1 MKPFYFVA
9 ILLLSALNA
18 LRAQDLIVTSKGDSV
33 NCLITKVSKE
43 HVYFVYKNGEKATRT
58 LMPADQVTY
67 HKKKYFDHS
76 ALPAQT
82 VRAYDDLPRFRIS
95 LQGGWSRR
103 LAKVA
108 DVGDA
113 DLKEYIKGLK
123 SGFHLGVDGAFFF
136 TENYGAGLKYA
147 YFRTSNEIDNVTVT
161 TTTGES
167 KTGLMQDKIN
177 IHYFAPEFWTRYSFA
192 DDKLILLAG
201 ASIGYLR
208 YIDNGVLVDPLT
220 ITGST
225 VGVGFDIGLDYM
237 ITPHFG
243 IGANLG
249 LIGGSIGTMKYND
262 GTGEREVSL
271 NDNQRE
277 NLTRLDVSAGI
288 RWCF

>member
-1 MKPFYFVA
+1 MKPFYVVA
-9 ILLLSALNA
+9 ILLLSGLNA

-43 HVYFVYKNGEKATRT
+43 HIYFVYKNGEKATKT
-58 LMPADQVTY
+58 LMPVNQVTS

-82 VRAYDDLPRFRIS
+82 VRAYGDYPKFRLS
-95 LQGGWSRR
+95 FQGGWSYRV
-103 LAKVA
+103 AKVA

-113 DLKEYIKGLK
+113 ALKEYIKGLK

-147 YFRTSNEIDNVTVT
+147 YFNAKNEIGNVTVT
-161 TTTGES
+161 TSTGES
-167 KTGLMQDKIN
+167 KTGLMRDKVN
-177 IHYFAPEFWTRYSFA
+177 IHYFAPEFWSRYFFA
-192 DDKLILLAG
+192 DDKLVLLAG

-208 YIDNGVLVDPLT
+208 YNDNAVLVDPLT
-220 ITGST
+220 ISGGT
-225 VGVGFDIGLDYM
+225 VGLGFDIGLDYM

-249 LIGGSIGTMKYND
+249 LIGGSIGSLKYND
-262 GTGEREVSL
+262 GTGEREVNL
-271 NDNQRE
+271 DDNQRE
-277 NLTRLDVSAGI
+277 NLTRLDVSAGV

>member
-1 MKPFYFVA
+1 MKPFYIVA
-9 ILLLSALNA
+9 VLLLSGLNA

-43 HVYFVYKNGEKATRT
+43 HIYFVYKNGGKVTKT
-58 LMPADQVTY
+58 LMPVDQATY

-76 ALPAQT
+76 ALPAQV
-82 VRAYDDLPRFRIS
+82 VRTYEDYPKFRLS
-95 LQGGWSRR
+95 FQGGWSYR
-103 LAKVA
+103 LGKLA

-136 TENYGAGLKYA
+136 NKNYGAGLKYA
-147 YFRTSNEIDNVTVT
+147 YFRTSNEVDNVTVT
-161 TTTGES
+161 TPGGES
-167 KTGLMQDKIN
+167 RTGLMQDKIN
-177 IHYFAPEFWTRYSFA
+177 IHYFAPEFWSRFPFA
-192 DDKLILLAG
+192 DNKLVLLAG

-225 VGVGFDIGLDYM
+225 VGMGFDIGLDYM
-237 ITPHFG
+237 ITPRFG

-249 LIGGSIGTMKYND
+249 LIGGSIGSLKYND

-271 NDNQRE
+271 ADNQRE
-277 NLTRLDVSAGI
+277 NLTRLDVSAGV

>member
-1 MKPFYFVA
+1 MKQICIAALF
-9 ILLLSALNA
+9 LLTCFTSVQ
-18 LRAQDLIVTSKGDSV
+18 AQ
-33 NCLITKVSKE
+33 
-43 HVYFVYKNGEKATRT
+43 HKN
-58 LMPADQVTY
+58 
-67 HKKKYFDHS
+67 
-76 ALPAQT
+76 
-82 VRAYDDLPRFRIS
+82 DDLPRFRIAF
-95 LQGGWSRR
+95 QGGWSYR

-147 YFRTSNEIDNVTVT
+147 YFNAKNEIGNVTVT
-161 TTTGES
+161 TNTGEV

-177 IHYFAPEFWTRYSFA
+177 VHYFAPEFYSRFPFA
-192 DDKLILLAG
+192 DNKLVLLAG

-208 YIDNGVLVDPLT
+208 YVDNATLVDPLT
-220 ITGST
+220 ISGGT
-225 VGVGFDIGLDYM
+225 VGLGLDIGLDYM

-249 LIGGSIGTMKYND
+249 LIGGSISSLKYKD
-262 GTGEREVSL
+262 ATGEREVNL
-271 NDNQRE
+271 DDNQRE
-277 NLTRLDVSAGI
+277 NLTRLDVSAGV